1 MVPYP
6 NAEETALEAVKCRFE
21 SYRDYH
27 LLTPLSVTAAQQ
39 AYILYSTR
47 LVRGVG
53 SNPAAAIDLWW
64 ADPWQVGMNPPP
76 CIGDNGVTTRWP
88 TCNTSTGLITK
99 LAVWLWTTF

>member
-27 LLTPLSVTAAQQ
+27 LLTPLSVTAARQ
-39 AYILYSTR
+39 AYTLYRTR

-53 SNPAAAIDLWW
+53 SNPAAATL
-64 ADPWQVGMNPPP
+64 
-76 CIGDNGVTTRWP
+76 
-88 TCNTSTGLITK
+88 K
-99 LAVWLWTTF
+99 LTWSHWLAIAIV